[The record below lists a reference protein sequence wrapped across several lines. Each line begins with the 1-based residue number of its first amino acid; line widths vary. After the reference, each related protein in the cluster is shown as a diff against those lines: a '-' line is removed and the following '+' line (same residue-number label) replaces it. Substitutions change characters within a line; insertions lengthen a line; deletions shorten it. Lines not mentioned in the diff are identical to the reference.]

1 MTARYRVLVIDDDQ
15 MFRSLIQTILR
26 KDFFVSVA
34 AHGQEGY
41 LKAKEHRPD
50 VAVIDV
56 QMPGWSGI
64 DTLRAF
70 HNDPQLRDVKII
82 MLTAD
87 ASKETVLAAVHS
99 GADDYV
105 IKSCFNKK
113 EFIYKIHRQILGAA
127 AAAELCDAEFDP
139 SSTNKT
145 AGSDSGRHAGDSEL
159 NMKSR
164 DSHYLSRKDAVTVTS
179 SGSAVQSDH
188 VQAIVDSWE

>member
-1 MTARYRVLVIDDDQ
+1 MSSRYRVLVIDDDQ
-15 MFRSLIQTILR
+15 MFRSLVQTILR

-34 AHGQEGY
+34 AHGQEGF

-50 VAVIDV
+50 VAIIDV

-70 HNDPQLRDVKII
+70 HMDAQLSDIKTI

-113 EFIYKIHRQILGAA
+113 EFVYKIYRQILGPEAA
-127 AAAELCDAEFDP
+127 TQMSLGAGFASLP
-139 SSTNKT
+139 SI
-145 AGSDSGRHAGDSEL
+145 APPMPVSGHSCIEGDGL
-159 NMKSR
+159 NAHFSPR
-164 DSHYLSRKDAVTVTS
+164 RETVTAS
-179 SGSAVQSDH
+179 KQSNDKI
-188 VQAIVDSWE
+188 QEIVDSWE

>member
-1 MTARYRVLVIDDDQ
+1 MSARFRVLVIDDDQ

-50 VAVIDV
+50 VAIIDV

-70 HNDPQLRDVKII
+70 HMDPQLRDVKTI

-127 AAAELCDAEFDP
+127 AADALNLDVTLDVSKMP
-139 SSTNKT
+139 VQTNQE
-145 AGSDSGRHAGDSEL
+145 AHFSMRRE
-159 NMKSR
+159 
-164 DSHYLSRKDAVTVTS
+164 AVSMGVPVKP
-179 SGSAVQSDH
+179 AMPDNVQE
-188 VQAIVDSWE
+188 IVDSRE